1 MKTKLLIVEGLPGF
15 GKSTTAKLIHEILTE
30 NHVKAELFFEGNLD
44 HPADYEGVSCFN
56 ELEFDQ
62 LLSNSGSFKD
72 LFLERVLKKGSNYF
86 LPYIKLKNEFGN
98 QFPDELFTTISQND
112 IYELPF
118 DRHVELIADKWS
130 EFANKAVKDNKVYI
144 FECCF
149 IQNPLT
155 IGMVKYNKQK
165 ENIINYVMRLVNII
179 EHLDPVLFYV
189 NQDNLE
195 FSFKKAVKE
204 RSTDWSKG
212 FVDYYTNQGYGK
224 EHNLSGIE
232 GAIKVL
238 EARRNMELEII
249 DRLKMKKEII
259 NNTKY
264 EIDSYK
270 SILRD
275 KLTTSEV
282 VK

>member
-15 GKSTTAKLIHEILTE
+15 GKSTTAKLLNEILTE
-30 NHVKAELFFEGNLD
+30 NNIEVELFLEGNLD
-44 HPADYEGVSCFN
+44 HPADYDGVSCFN
-56 ELEFDQ
+56 EFEFDQ
-62 LLSNSGSFKD
+62 LLSNSGSFKE
-72 LFLERVLKKGSNYF
+72 LFLERGIKKGSNHF
-86 LPYIKLKNEFGN
+86 LPYIKIKNEFGN
-98 QFPDELFTTISQND
+98 QLSDELFTTISKND

-118 DRHVELIADKWS
+118 DRNVELVADKWS
-130 EFANKAVKDNKVYI
+130 EFANTALNDNKVYI

-155 IGMVKYNKQK
+155 IGMVKYNEQK
-165 ENIINYVMRLVNII
+165 ENIINYVMKLAKII
-179 EHLDPVLFYV
+179 ENLDPVLFYV

-212 FVDYYTNQGYGK
+212 FVDYYTNQAYGK
-224 EHNLSGIE
+224 EHNYSGIE
-232 GAIKVL
+232 GTIKVL
-238 EARRNMELEII
+238 EARRKMELEIV

-270 SILRD
+270 SILKD
-275 KLTTSEV
+275 KLTSFEV

>member
-30 NHVKAELFFEGNLD
+30 NHVNAELFFEGNLD

-98 QFPDELFTTISQND
+98 QFPDELFTTISKND

-155 IGMVKYNKQK
+155 IGMVKHNRQK
-165 ENIINYVMRLVNII
+165 ENIINYVMRLAKII
-179 EHLDPVLFYV
+179 ENSDPVLFYV

-212 FVDYYTNQGYGK
+212 FVDYYTNQCYGK

-270 SILRD
+270 SILKD
-275 KLTTSEV
+275 KLTTFEV